1 MSPKDSATHLI
12 LDHVPEL
19 LDDALLHL
27 EPLDDLGLLQHLGLV
42 TGPPGNTM
50 GMITSLM
57 RCYDAKMVMTL
68 RRILIMIIMTEPCAG
83 N

>member
-1 MSPKDSATHLI
+1 MGPKDSVTHLI

-19 LDDALLHL
+19 LDHGLLHL

-42 TGPPGNTM
+42 TGPPGKTM

-57 RCYDAKMVMTL
+57 RGYDAKMVMTL
-68 RRILIMIIMTEPCAG
+68 RRILIMIIMTEPCVG